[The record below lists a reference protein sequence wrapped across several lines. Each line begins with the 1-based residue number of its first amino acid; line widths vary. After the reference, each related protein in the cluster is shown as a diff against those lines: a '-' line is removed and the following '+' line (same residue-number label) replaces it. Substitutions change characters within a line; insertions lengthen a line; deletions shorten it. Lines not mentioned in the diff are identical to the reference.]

1 VEAFEYMPSSYISR
15 HLERIKGAKE
25 PFEKRHDI
33 NILLEVGATAPRDAQ
48 VQEDGSIPVTNYLE
62 EVLSGLME
70 QGQIL
75 DAVVAKSDAQRAEMW
90 ARREE
95 AAEITLT
102 TPTLVD
108 SDVSVPVDMVDT
120 FLKRI
125 TERVQTLDPGAEEL
139 TVSHLGDGNLHYTV
153 FPTKDD
159 PDHRDL
165 IRQQVEQVVA
175 ELGGSFSAIGL
186 TKLPSMTRN
195 KDAIAMDVMRSVKSA
210 LDPKCIMNPGKVVP
224 EA

>member
-1 VEAFEYMPSSYISR
+1 M
-15 HLERIKGAKE
+15 
-25 PFEKRHDI
+25 
-33 NILLEVGATAPRDAQ
+33 
-48 VQEDGSIPVTNYLE
+48 ED
-62 EVLSGLME
+62 
-70 QGQIL
+70 GQIL
-75 DAVVAKSDAQRAEMW
+75 DAVVAKSDAQRKEMW

-108 SDVSVPVDMVDT
+108 SDVCVPVDKVDT

-125 TERVQTLDPGAEEL
+125 TKRVQQLDPGAEEL

-153 FPTKDD
+153 FPTHDD
-159 PDHRDL
+159 AAHRDL
-165 IRQQVEQVVA
+165 IRQQVEQVTA
-175 ELGGSFSAIGL
+175 ELGGSFSAEHGIGL

-195 KDAIAMDVMRSVKSA
+195 KDAVSLDVMRAIKSA
-210 LDPKCIMNPGKVVP
+210 LDPKGIMNPGKVVP